1 MLRIVGGEPSDEELA
16 ALIVA
21 LAALAD
27 FAAPEPPARPSAWL
41 DPAYRLRRPLHP
53 GAGAWRASGLPSHS
67 R

>member
-1 MLRIVGGEPSDEELA
+1 MLRIVGGEPADEELA

-27 FAAPEPPARPSAWL
+27 PAAPQPPARPSAWL
-41 DPAYRLRRPLHP
+41 DRAYQLRRSLHP
-53 GAGAWRASGLPSHS
+53 GAGAWRASALPSPS